1 VVLEAEGHVVAGARH
16 DELRLRVLEHQAGT
30 AFDPD
35 LALRLAASRVQQ
47 TRERQEERAL
57 PGAGRS

>member
-1 VVLEAEGHVVAGARH
+1 MVLEAERDVVARARH
-16 DELRLRVLEHQAGT
+16 DELRLRVLQHEAG
-30 AFDPD
+30 AADD
-35 LALRLAASRVQQ
+35 AKLALRLAAGRVEQ